1 MNSQFK
7 EVATEKKENI
17 KNRLILIIF
26 GLDQHFFKIL
36 VIELILLYI
45 MSESPPQ
52 GLVIDY
58 SE

>member
-17 KNRLILIIF
+17 KNHLILIIF

-36 VIELILLYI
+36 VIELILI
-45 MSESPPQ
+45 AHESKSF
-52 GLVIDY
+52 LK
-58 SE
+58 S